1 MTQGVGSMGNYRIK
15 CLGSNEIFHDAYTLY
30 HTDGALVSSV
40 YDKGLNIDMKETG
53 VWKYVDW
60 LPVSKASKHNAGTVT
75 YKSEGLASK
84 LGLSNLWITY
94 HGYWPERGGLCPTG
108 AFKDMEAV
116 PTIQRL
122 KDHGCSGVIC
132 ASAGNT
138 ARAFSH
144 FCDLDNFPLIVVVAD
159 IHAHRIW
166 GTSDFENDSVKVV
179 VVENGNYADAKIV
192 AKEIA
197 SKLEGWQLEGGAH
210 NIARRDGIGSL
221 ILDAWNEIG
230 RIPDHYFQG
239 VGGGPGP
246 IGVYEM
252 MQRLIDF
259 GHDEGP
265 LAKIHL
271 SQNPEHCPIHKA
283 WQDGRSTLQDSDFPE
298 GDVEVYSDYLLSASP
313 AYDAKGG
320 VYDTL
325 KSTNGET
332 YVVERQDA
340 IDAGKMFEKTEG
352 IDIMTPAE
360 VALGSLIQAIEEEKV
375 KKDDCIVL
383 NISGG
388 GVKRLQKERG
398 AIIFEP
404 WLKGPRESLADLVIS
419 SLKS

>member
-1 MTQGVGSMGNYRIK
+1 MSKYQLV
-15 CLGSNEIFHDAYTLY
+15 CLLSNDSFKDEYTLHY
-30 HTDGALVSSV
+30 NDNALIRSV
-40 YDKGLNIDMKETG
+40 YDIPLSIKENEIG
-53 VWKYVDW
+53 VWKYLDW
-60 LPVSKASKHNAGTVT
+60 LPVSKSTKHNAGTVT
-75 YKSEGLASK
+75 YKSEGLARK

-122 KDHGCSGVIC
+122 RDHGCNGVIC

-138 ARAFSH
+138 ARAFSN

-166 GTSDFENDSVKVV
+166 RTNPSVNNCVKVV

-197 SKLEGWQLEGGAH
+197 SKLDGWQLEGGAH

-221 ILDAWNEIG
+221 ILDAWDEIG

-259 GHDEGP
+259 GLDEGP

-283 WQDGRSTLQDSDFPE
+283 WQEGRSTLQDSDFPE

-313 AYDAKGG
+313 AYDPKGG

-340 IDAGKMFEKTEG
+340 IDAGKLFEETEG

-360 VALGSLIQAIEEEKV
+360 VALGSLIQAIEEQKV
-375 KKDDCIVL
+375 NKDDCIVL

-388 GVKRLQKERG
+388 GVKRLQKEKG
-398 AIIFEP
+398 ITVVEP
-404 WLKGPRESLADLVIS
+404 WMKGPRESLADLVIS

>member
-1 MTQGVGSMGNYRIK
+1 MSKYQLV
-15 CLGSNEIFHDAYTLY
+15 CLLSNDSFKDNYTLHY
-30 HTDGALVSSV
+30 NDSALIQSI
-40 YDKGLNIDMKETG
+40 YNIPLSIKKSEIG
-53 VWKYVDW
+53 VWRYIDW
-60 LPVSKASKHNAGTVT
+60 LPVSKSSKHNAGTVT
-75 YKSEGLASK
+75 YKSESLARK

-108 AFKDMEAV
+108 AFNDMEAV

-122 KDHGCSGVIC
+122 RDHGCSGVIC

-166 GTSDFENDSVKVV
+166 RVSSGLNNCVKVV

-197 SKLEGWQLEGGAH
+197 SKLDNWQLEGGAH

-230 RIPDHYFQG
+230 HMPDHYFQG

-246 IGVYEM
+246 IGVCEM

-259 GHDEGP
+259 GLDEGP

-283 WQDGRSTLQDSDFPE
+283 WQEGRNTLQDSDFPKE
-298 GDVEVYSDYLLSASP
+298 DVEVYSDYLLSASP
-313 AYDAKGG
+313 AYGVKGG

-325 KSTNGET
+325 VSTNGET
-332 YVVERQDA
+332 YVVEKQDA
-340 IDAGKMFEKTEG
+340 IDAGKLFEETEG

-360 VALGSLIQAIEEEKV
+360 VALASLIQAIEKEKV
-375 KKDDCIVL
+375 NKDDCIVL

-388 GVKRLQKERG
+388 GVKRLQNEKRTSVV
-398 AIIFEP
+398 EP
-404 WLKGPRESLADLVIS
+404 WMKGTKENLADLVVNTLRS
-419 SLKS
+419 

>member
-1 MTQGVGSMGNYRIK
+1 MSKYKLN
-15 CLGSNEIFHDAYTLY
+15 CLLSNELFEDNYTLH
-30 HTDGALVSSV
+30 HTDGSLIRSKYNKSLSIKQDAV
-40 YDKGLNIDMKETG
+40 G
-53 VWKYVDW
+53 VWKYFDW
-60 LPVSKASKHNAGTVT
+60 LPVSKISHQEAGTLT
-75 YKSEGLASK
+75 YKSENLASE

-108 AFKDMEAV
+108 SFKDMEAV

-122 KDHGCSGVIC
+122 RDHDCRGVIC

-144 FCDLDNFPLIVVVAD
+144 FCDLDNFPLIVVIAD
-159 IHAHRIW
+159 IHAQRIW
-166 GTSDFENDSVKVV
+166 RSEPPTHDCVKVV

-197 SKLEGWQLEGGAH
+197 SKLDGWQLEGGAH

-230 RIPDHYFQG
+230 RMPDHYFQA

-283 WQDGRSTLQDSDFPE
+283 WQDGRSTLQDSDFPL
-298 GDVEVYSDYLLSASP
+298 GNVDVHSDYLLSASP
-313 AYDAKGG
+313 AYGVKGG
-320 VYDTL
+320 VFDTL

-332 YVVERQDA
+332 YVVEKQDA
-340 IDAGKMFEKTEG
+340 IKAGKLFEETEG

-360 VALGSLIQAIEEEKV
+360 VALGSLIQAIEDNKV
-375 KKDDCIVL
+375 DRDDCIVL

-388 GVKRLQKERG
+388 GVKRLKNEADIQ
-398 AIIFEP
+398 IVEP
-404 WLKGPRESLADLVIS
+404 WIKAPKEDLADLVVN
-419 SLKS
+419 SL

>member
-1 MTQGVGSMGNYRIK
+1 MGNYRVK
-15 CLGSNEIFHDAYTLY
+15 CLGNDEIFDDRYTLH

-40 YDKGLNIDMKETG
+40 YDKKLNVYVKSTG
-53 VWKYVDW
+53 VWKYIDW
-60 LPVSKASKHNAGTVT
+60 LPVSKSTKHNAGTVT
-75 YKSEGLASK
+75 YKSEGLARK

-122 KDHGCSGVIC
+122 RDHGCNGVIC

-159 IHAHRIW
+159 IHAHRVW
-166 GTSDFENDSVKVV
+166 RTNPSVNDCVKVV

-197 SKLEGWQLEGGAH
+197 SKLDGWQLEGGAH

-221 ILDAWNEIG
+221 IVDAWNEIG
-230 RIPDHYFQG
+230 RMPDHYFQG

-259 GHDEGP
+259 GLDNGP

-271 SQNPEHCPIHKA
+271 SQNPEHCPIH
-283 WQDGRSTLQDSDFPE
+283 
-298 GDVEVYSDYLLSASP
+298 
-313 AYDAKGG
+313 
-320 VYDTL
+320 
-325 KSTNGET
+325 N
-332 YVVERQDA
+332 
-340 IDAGKMFEKTEG
+340 
-352 IDIMTPAE
+352 
-360 VALGSLIQAIEEEKV
+360 
-375 KKDDCIVL
+375 
-383 NISGG
+383 
-388 GVKRLQKERG
+388 
-398 AIIFEP
+398 
-404 WLKGPRESLADLVIS
+404 SLAGW
-419 SLKS
+419 KKCTTRF

>member
-1 MTQGVGSMGNYRIK
+1 MGNYRIK
-15 CLGSNEIFHDAYTLY
+15 CLGSNEVFHDAYTLH

-75 YKSEGLASK
+75 YKSEGLARK
-84 LGLSNLWITY
+84 LGLSNLWIAY

-122 KDHGCSGVIC
+122 KDHGCNGVIC

-404 WLKGPRESLADLVIS
+404 WLKGPRESLADLVVS

>member
-1 MTQGVGSMGNYRIK
+1 MSKYKLICLLSNDSFKDNYTLHYNESALIQSAYNTPLSIK
-15 CLGSNEIFHDAYTLY
+15 DNEI
-30 HTDGALVSSV
+30 
-40 YDKGLNIDMKETG
+40 G
-53 VWKYVDW
+53 VWRYIDW
-60 LPVSKASKHNAGTVT
+60 LPVSKSTKHNAGTVT
-75 YKSEGLASK
+75 YKSEELARK

-122 KDHGCSGVIC
+122 RDHGCSGVIC

-166 GTSDFENDSVKVV
+166 RTNPTVNDCVKVV

-197 SKLEGWQLEGGAH
+197 SKLDGWQLEGGAH
-210 NIARRDGIGSL
+210 NVARRDGIGSL
-221 ILDAWNEIG
+221 IIDAWNEIG
-230 RIPDHYFQG
+230 RMPDHYFQG

-259 GHDEGP
+259 GLDDGP

-283 WQDGRSTLQDSDFPE
+283 WQDGRSTLQDFDFPE

-313 AYDAKGG
+313 AYGVKGG

-325 KSTNGET
+325 KSTSGET
-332 YVVERQDA
+332 YVVERQEA
-340 IDAGKMFEKTEG
+340 IDAGKLFEETEG

-375 KKDDCIVL
+375 NKDDCIVL

-388 GVKRLQKERG
+388 GVKRLQKEKG
-398 AIIFEP
+398 VIVVEP
-404 WLKGPRESLADLVIS
+404 WMKGPKENLADLVVS
-419 SLKS
+419 SLQS

>member
-1 MTQGVGSMGNYRIK
+1 
-15 CLGSNEIFHDAYTLY
+15 L
-30 HTDGALVSSV
+30 
-40 YDKGLNIDMKETG
+40 
-53 VWKYVDW
+53 
-60 LPVSKASKHNAGTVT
+60 
-75 YKSEGLASK
+75 K
-84 LGLSNLWITY
+84 L
-94 HGYWPERGGLCPTG
+94 
-108 AFKDMEAV
+108 D
-116 PTIQRL
+116 
-122 KDHGCSGVIC
+122 
-132 ASAGNT
+132 
-138 ARAFSH
+138 
-144 FCDLDNFPLIVVVAD
+144 
-159 IHAHRIW
+159 
-166 GTSDFENDSVKVV
+166 
-179 VVENGNYADAKIV
+179 
-192 AKEIA
+192 
-197 SKLEGWQLEGGAH
+197 GWQLEGGAH

-221 ILDAWNEIG
+221 IIDAWNEIG

-259 GHDEGP
+259 GLDEGP

-283 WQDGRSTLQDSDFPE
+283 WQDGRSALQDSDFPE
-298 GDVEVYSDYLLSASP
+298 GYVEVYSDYLLSASP
-313 AYDAKGG
+313 AYGVKGG

-340 IDAGKMFEKTEG
+340 IDAGKLFEETEG

-375 KKDDCIVL
+375 NKDDCIVL

-398 AIIFEP
+398 TIVVEP
-404 WLKGPRESLADLVIS
+404 WMKGPKENIADLVIS
-419 SLKS
+419 SLQS

>member
-1 MTQGVGSMGNYRIK
+1 MGNYRVK
-15 CLGSNEIFHDAYTLY
+15 CLGNDEIFNDRYTLH

-40 YDKGLNIDMKETG
+40 YDKKLNVYVKSTG
-53 VWKYVDW
+53 VWKYIDW
-60 LPVSKASKHNAGTVT
+60 LPVSKSTKHNAGTVT
-75 YKSEGLASK
+75 YKSEGLARK

-122 KDHGCSGVIC
+122 KDHGCNGVIC

-159 IHAHRIW
+159 IHAHRVW
-166 GTSDFENDSVKVV
+166 RTNPSVNDCVKIV

-197 SKLEGWQLEGGAH
+197 SKLDGWQLEGGAH

-221 ILDAWNEIG
+221 IIDAWNEIG
-230 RIPDHYFQG
+230 RMPDHYFQG

-259 GHDEGP
+259 GLDNGP

-283 WQDGRSTLQDSDFPE
+283 WQDGRSALQDSDFPE
-298 GDVEVYSDYLLSASP
+298 GDVEVYSDYLLSANP
-313 AYDAKGG
+313 AYGVKGG

-332 YVVERQDA
+332 YVVEKQDA
-340 IDAGKMFEKTEG
+340 IDAGKLFEETEG

-360 VALGSLIQAIEEEKV
+360 VALGSLIQAIKEEKV
-375 KKDDCIVL
+375 NKDDCIVL

-388 GVKRLQKERG
+388 GVKRLQKEKG
-398 AIIFEP
+398 TIVVEP
-404 WLKGPRESLADLVIS
+404 WIKGPKENLADLVIS
-419 SLKS
+419 SINS

>member
-1 MTQGVGSMGNYRIK
+1 
-15 CLGSNEIFHDAYTLY
+15 
-30 HTDGALVSSV
+30 
-40 YDKGLNIDMKETG
+40 
-53 VWKYVDW
+53 
-60 LPVSKASKHNAGTVT
+60 
-75 YKSEGLASK
+75 
-84 LGLSNLWITY
+84 
-94 HGYWPERGGLCPTG
+94 
-108 AFKDMEAV
+108 MEAV

-122 KDHGCSGVIC
+122 RDHGCNGVIC

-166 GTSDFENDSVKVV
+166 RTNPSVNDCVKVV

-197 SKLEGWQLEGGAH
+197 SKLDGWQLEGGAH

-259 GHDEGP
+259 GLDEGP

-271 SQNPEHCPIHKA
+271 SQKI
-283 WQDGRSTLQDSDFPE
+283 QSIVQSTKL
-298 GDVEVYSDYLLSASP
+298 GK
-313 AYDAKGG
+313 KGEAHYK
-320 VYDTL
+320 V
-325 KSTNGET
+325 
-332 YVVERQDA
+332 
-340 IDAGKMFEKTEG
+340 
-352 IDIMTPAE
+352 
-360 VALGSLIQAIEEEKV
+360 LI
-375 KKDDCIVL
+375 
-383 NISGG
+383 S
-388 GVKRLQKERG
+388 QKEMWKYIL
-398 AIIFEP
+398 IIY
-404 WLKGPRESLADLVIS
+404 
-419 SLKS
+419 

>member
-1 MTQGVGSMGNYRIK
+1 MTQVVGLMGNYRIK
-15 CLGSNEIFHDAYTLY
+15 CLGNNEIFDDAYTLH

-40 YDKGLNIDMKETG
+40 YSKGLNIDMKETG
-53 VWKYVDW
+53 VWKYLDW

-122 KDHGCSGVIC
+122 RDHGCNGVIC

-144 FCDLDNFPLIVVVAD
+144 YCDLDNFPLIVVVAD

-166 GTSDFENDSVKVV
+166 RTNPSVNDCVKVV

-197 SKLEGWQLEGGAH
+197 SKLNGWQLEGGAH

-230 RIPDHYFQG
+230 RMPDHYFQG

-246 IGVYEM
+246 IGVNEM

-259 GHDEGP
+259 GLDEGP

-313 AYDAKGG
+313 AYGVKGG

-325 KSTNGET
+325 KSTKGET

-340 IDAGKMFEKTEG
+340 IDAGKLFEQTEG

-375 KKDDCIVL
+375 NKDDCIVL

-388 GVKRLQKERG
+388 GVKRLQKEKG
-398 AIIFEP
+398 TIVVEP
-404 WLKGPRESLADLVIS
+404 WLKGPRESLADLVITN
-419 SLKS
+419 L

>member
-1 MTQGVGSMGNYRIK
+1 MSKYQLICLLSNDSFKDNYTLHYNESALIQSAYNTPLSIK
-15 CLGSNEIFHDAYTLY
+15 DNEI
-30 HTDGALVSSV
+30 
-40 YDKGLNIDMKETG
+40 G
-53 VWKYVDW
+53 VWRYIDW
-60 LPVSKASKHNAGTVT
+60 LPVSKSTKHNAGTVT
-75 YKSEGLASK
+75 YKSEALARK

-122 KDHGCSGVIC
+122 RDHGCSGVIC

-166 GTSDFENDSVKVV
+166 RTNPSVNDCVKVV

-197 SKLEGWQLEGGAH
+197 SKLDGWQLEGGAH

-221 ILDAWNEIG
+221 IIDAWNEIG
-230 RIPDHYFQG
+230 RMPDHYFQG

-259 GHDEGP
+259 GLDDGP

-283 WQDGRSTLQDSDFPE
+283 WQDGRSTLQDFDFPE
-298 GDVEVYSDYLLSASP
+298 RDVEVYSDYLLSASP
-313 AYDAKGG
+313 AYGVKGG

-325 KSTNGET
+325 KSTSGET
-332 YVVERQDA
+332 YVVERQEA
-340 IDAGKMFEKTEG
+340 IDAGKLFEETEG

-375 KKDDCIVL
+375 NKDDCIVL

-388 GVKRLQKERG
+388 GVKRLQKEK
-398 AIIFEP
+398 AVVVVEP
-404 WLKGPRESLADLVIS
+404 WMKGPKENLADLVVS
-419 SLKS
+419 SLRS

>member
-1 MTQGVGSMGNYRIK
+1 MGNYRIK
-15 CLGSNEIFHDAYTLY
+15 CLGNNEIFDDAYTLH

-40 YDKGLNIDMKETG
+40 YSKGLNIDMKETG
-53 VWKYVDW
+53 VWKYLDW

-122 KDHGCSGVIC
+122 RDHGCNGVIC

-144 FCDLDNFPLIVVVAD
+144 YCDLDNFPLIVVVAD

-166 GTSDFENDSVKVV
+166 RTNPSVNDCVKVV

-197 SKLEGWQLEGGAH
+197 SKLNGWQLEGGAH

-230 RIPDHYFQG
+230 RMPDHYFQG

-259 GHDEGP
+259 GLDEGP

-313 AYDAKGG
+313 AYGVKGG

-340 IDAGKMFEKTEG
+340 IDAGKMFEETEG

-360 VALGSLIQAIEEEKV
+360 VALGSLIQAIEDNKV
-375 KKDDCIVL
+375 DRDDCIVL

-388 GVKRLQKERG
+388 GVKRLQKEVD
-398 AIIFEP
+398 IQVVEP
-404 WLKGPRESLADLVIS
+404 WIKGPKENLTDLVIS
-419 SLKS
+419 SL

>member
-1 MTQGVGSMGNYRIK
+1 
-15 CLGSNEIFHDAYTLY
+15 
-30 HTDGALVSSV
+30 
-40 YDKGLNIDMKETG
+40 
-53 VWKYVDW
+53 
-60 LPVSKASKHNAGTVT
+60 
-75 YKSEGLASK
+75 
-84 LGLSNLWITY
+84 
-94 HGYWPERGGLCPTG
+94 
-108 AFKDMEAV
+108 MEAV

-122 KDHGCSGVIC
+122 RDHGCNGVIC

-166 GTSDFENDSVKVV
+166 RTNPSVNDCVKVV

-197 SKLEGWQLEGGAH
+197 SKLDGWQLEGGAH

-271 SQNPEHCPIHKA
+271 SQNPRTLSNSQSLA
-283 WQDGRSTLQDSDFPE
+283 RRRSTLQDSDFPE

-313 AYDAKGG
+313 AYDPKRG

-340 IDAGKMFEKTEG
+340 IDAGRMFEKAEG

-360 VALGSLIQAIEEEKV
+360 VALGSLIQAIEEKKV
-375 KKDDCIVL
+375 NKDDCIVL

-388 GVKRLQKERG
+388 GVKRLQKEKG
-398 AIIFEP
+398 TIVVEP
-404 WLKGPRESLADLVIS
+404 WLKGVRKPSRLSDKFA
-419 SLKS
+419 

>member
-1 MTQGVGSMGNYRIK
+1 
-15 CLGSNEIFHDAYTLY
+15 
-30 HTDGALVSSV
+30 
-40 YDKGLNIDMKETG
+40 
-53 VWKYVDW
+53 
-60 LPVSKASKHNAGTVT
+60 
-75 YKSEGLASK
+75 
-84 LGLSNLWITY
+84 
-94 HGYWPERGGLCPTG
+94 
-108 AFKDMEAV
+108 MEAV

-122 KDHGCSGVIC
+122 KDHGCNGVIC

-144 FCDLDNFPLIVVVAD
+144 YCDLDNFPLIVVVAD

-166 GTSDFENDSVKVV
+166 RTNPSVNDCVKVV

-197 SKLEGWQLEGGAH
+197 SKLDGWQLEGGAH

-221 ILDAWNEIG
+221 IIDAWNEIG
-230 RIPDHYFQG
+230 RMPDHYFQG

-259 GHDEGP
+259 GLDDGP

-283 WQDGRSTLQDSDFPE
+283 WQDGRSTLQDFDFPE

-313 AYDAKGG
+313 AYGVKGG

-325 KSTNGET
+325 KSTSGET
-332 YVVERQDA
+332 YVVDRQEA
-340 IDAGKMFEKTEG
+340 IDAGKLFEETEG

-375 KKDDCIVL
+375 NKDDCIVL

-388 GVKRLQKERG
+388 GVKRLQKEKG
-398 AIIFEP
+398 VIVVEP
-404 WLKGPRESLADLVIS
+404 WMKGPKENLADLVVS
-419 SLKS
+419 SLRS

>member
-1 MTQGVGSMGNYRIK
+1 MTDYNLK
-15 CLGSNEIFHDAYTLY
+15 CLFSGEIFEDNYTLQY
-30 HTDGALVSSV
+30 NDGALIRSNYVQKL
-40 YDKGLNIDMKETG
+40 DINENNAGI
-53 VWKYVDW
+53 WKYLDW
-60 LPVSKASKHNAGTVT
+60 LPVSKSTKHNAGTVT
-75 YKSEGLASK
+75 YKSEGLARK

-94 HGYWPERGGLCPTG
+94 HGYWPERKGLCPTG

-122 KDHGCSGVIC
+122 RDHGCNGVIC

-166 GTSDFENDSVKVV
+166 RTNPSVNDCVKVV

-197 SKLEGWQLEGGAH
+197 SKLDGWQLEGGAH

-259 GHDEGP
+259 GLDEGP

-283 WQDGRSTLQDSDFPE
+283 WQEGRSTLQGSDFPE

-313 AYDAKGG
+313 AYDPKGG

-340 IDAGKMFEKTEG
+340 IDAGRMFEEAEG

-360 VALGSLIQAIEEEKV
+360 VALGSLIQAIEEKKV
-375 KKDDCIVL
+375 DKDDCIVL

-388 GVKRLQKERG
+388 CVKRLQKEKG
-398 AIIFEP
+398 TIVVEP
-404 WLKGPRESLADLVIS
+404 WLKGPRESLADSVIS

>member
-1 MTQGVGSMGNYRIK
+1 MTDYNLK
-15 CLGSNEIFHDAYTLY
+15 CLISGDVFKDNYTLQYNDDALFHSNY
-30 HTDGALVSSV
+30 HEKLTVNENNEG
-40 YDKGLNIDMKETG
+40 I
-53 VWKYVDW
+53 WKYLDW
-60 LPVSKASKHNAGTVT
+60 LPVSKSTKHNTGTVT
-75 YKSEGLASK
+75 YKSEGLAKK
-84 LGLSNLWITY
+84 LGLNNLWITY

-122 KDHGCSGVIC
+122 RDHGCSGVIC

-166 GTSDFENDSVKVV
+166 RTYASENNCVKVV

-230 RIPDHYFQG
+230 CIPDHYFQG

-259 GHDEGP
+259 GLSEGP

-271 SQNPEHCPIHKA
+271 AQNPEHCPIHKA
-283 WQDGRSTLQDSDFPE
+283 WQDGRSILQDSDFPE

-313 AYDAKGG
+313 AYGPKGG
-320 VYDTL
+320 IYDTL

-332 YVVERQDA
+332 YVVERRDA
-340 IDAGKMFEKTEG
+340 INAGKMFEETEG

-375 KKDDCIVL
+375 DKDDCIVL

-388 GVKRLQKERG
+388 GVKRLQMEKG
-398 AIIFEP
+398 NIVVEP
-404 WLKGPRESLADLVIS
+404 WIKGPRKNLTDLVIS
-419 SLKS
+419 SLHS